1 MDKVILRTEARTLTG
16 KQVKQL
22 RNRGITPIHLYG
34 KAVDSQSL
42 QIDTLTL
49 QRVLGQVGRTSPVTL
64 QVNGEEYFAFA
75 REIQRHPTSGALLHV
90 DFLYVPLT
98 ERMRGQVPLYLTGEA
113 PAVRVEAGVLM
124 QALHF
129 LEVEC
134 LPTEMPSSV
143 EVDISHLDDF
153 EKAVHV
159 SDTSLS
165 PTVTILNNP
174 EGLVVRVQ
182 PPRKVEEE
190 APVEVT
196 IEEEAP
202 AEAEEPEGAEVEAKG
217 EEE

>member
-22 RNRGITPIHLYG
+22 RNRGVTPIHLYG

-49 QRVLGQVGRTSPVTL
+49 QRVLGQVRRTSPVTL

-90 DFLYVPLT
+90 DFLHVPLT

-113 PAVRVEAGVLM
+113 PAVHVENGVLM

-134 LPTEMPSSV
+134 LPTEMPSSID
-143 EVDISHLDDF
+143 VDISHLDNF

-159 SDTSLS
+159 SDISLS
-165 PTVTILNNP
+165 PKVTILNNS
-174 EGLVVRVQ
+174 EELVIRVQ
-182 PPRKVEEE
+182 PPRKVEV
-190 APVEVT
+190 A
-196 IEEEAP
+196 IEEEVPVA
-202 AEAEEPEGAEVEAKG
+202 AGEREGVEVEAKG